1 MPDAACQGRRNGE
14 SQMKSTRSIA
24 IALASAL
31 VAGCGGNHFI
41 GRGFTADK
49 ICNADCDL
57 TISVASGC
65 VFQKSAIDTMVLTG
79 NRGQRRLTWTL
90 DTASPYEFSKEF
102 DYKGPIY
109 FRGDARDPSK
119 DPGDRIKSARVSNNG
134 KELVVTFDKKNEGT
148 SPGTELTY
156 YLNLLGTRS
165 PNAKVWCEIDP
176 WIVDR

>member
-1 MPDAACQGRRNGE
+1 
-14 SQMKSTRSIA
+14 MKSTTSFA

-41 GRGFTADK
+41 GRGLTVDK
-49 ICNADCDL
+49 ICTGDCGL
-57 TISVASGC
+57 TISVGSGC

-90 DTASPYEFSKEF
+90 DEASPYEFSKEF
-102 DYKGPIY
+102 DYKGAIY
-109 FRGDARDPSK
+109 FRGDARDPAR
-119 DPGDRIKSARVSNNG
+119 DPGDRIKSARVSNSG

-148 SPGTELTY
+148 SPEIALTY